1 MSVVESTVNTG
12 SIVQSQDARTDSGWI
27 TSSSIAQLAATA
39 VAVINTVAALEISR
53 REYEIAKGYYD
64 LARELRDMWN
74 NTFVPCEQAT
84 VAEACSAPLYTPLY
98 DETAG
103 RYIASVKQ
111 QFRDALN
118 NIINCSNRFC
128 TGLTQ
133 AMLKD
138 AAIAQAQAV
147 GDAQNYAYR
156 YEEARKE
163 AKDDL
168 RWNRRMQA
176 LGLGRN
182 LMAESAT
189 YAKAAEGLFG
199 TLGQQAAMGASG
211 AMYALGYGGSRNPTA
226 WPSRAPQSWSPNPVS
241 PMQTTG
247 DAGGVVVGGPMDMS
261 MPSSSPL
268 PGMAPAPSTPVMGF
282 APVNQGGSDIMASVQ
297 SNATW
302 DVGNA

>member
-27 TSSSIAQLAATA
+27 KSSSIAQLAATA
-39 VAVINTVAALEISR
+39 VAVINTIAALEISR
-53 REYEIAKGYYD
+53 RQYEIAKGYYD
-64 LARELRDMWN
+64 MARELRDFWN
-74 NTFVPCEQAT
+74 NTFMPCEQAT
-84 VAEACSAPLYTPLY
+84 VAEACSAPLYTPQY

-103 RYIASVKQ
+103 RYVASVRQ
-111 QFRDALN
+111 QFRNALN
-118 NIINCSNRFC
+118 DITNCAPRFC

-138 AAIAQAQAV
+138 AAIAEAQAI
-147 GDAQNYAYR
+147 GDAENYAYR

-168 RWNRRMQA
+168 RWNRRIQA

-182 LMAESAT
+182 LLGESAT
-189 YAKAAEGLFG
+189 YAQSAAGLFG

-211 AMYALGYGGSRNPTA
+211 AMYALGYGNNRNQTTYPTRQA
-226 WPSRAPQSWSPNPVS
+226 QSWSANPVS
-241 PMQTTG
+241 AMQTPDNPG
-247 DAGGVVVGGPMDMS
+247 AVSFPVDMS

-268 PGMAPAPSTPVMGF
+268 PEMAPAPSVPIMGYESS
-282 APVNQGGSDIMASVQ
+282 GSDTMASIQ
-297 SNATW
+297 TDATW
-302 DVGNA
+302 NVGNA